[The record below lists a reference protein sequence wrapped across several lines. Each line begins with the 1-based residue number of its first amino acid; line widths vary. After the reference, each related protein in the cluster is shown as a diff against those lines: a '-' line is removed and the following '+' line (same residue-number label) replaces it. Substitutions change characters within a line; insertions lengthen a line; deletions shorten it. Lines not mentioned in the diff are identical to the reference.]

1 MADSKTPLESNNHYH
16 VYNHA
21 VGNELLFKTGNNYRF
36 FLEKVKKYLPQF
48 VDIYAY
54 CLMPN
59 HFHFLLKVKK
69 EEDVIK
75 AVVSANP
82 NRDLK
87 QEFKVSGI
95 ISRQFSHLFN
105 SYAQAFNRENNRKG
119 SLFYNRFKRIL
130 VDDEDYFIK
139 LIHYIHY
146 NPVHHGFVKKVDD
159 WEHSSYR
166 AVLSTGKTLIK
177 RKEVIEL
184 FNDIDNFKYCHIV
197 EPTISGID
205 FL

>member
-1 MADSKTPLESNNHYH
+1 MADSKTPLEANRNYH
-16 VYNHA
+16 IYNHA
-21 VGNELLFKTGNNYRF
+21 VGNELLFKTEDNYRF
-36 FLEKVKKYLPQF
+36 FLERVKKYLPHF
-48 VDIYAY
+48 VDIFAY

-69 EEDVIK
+69 ENDVI
-75 AVVSANP
+75 AAATSVNP
-82 NRDLK
+82 NRVLKQDLK
-87 QEFKVSGI
+87 VPEI

-105 SYAQAFNRENNRKG
+105 SYAQAFNKENNRKG

-130 VDDEDYFIK
+130 VEDEDYFIK
-139 LIHYIHY
+139 LIHYINY
-146 NPVHHGFVKKVDD
+146 NPVNHGFVKKVDD

-184 FNDIDNFKYCHIV
+184 FNDIDNFKYCHTV
-197 EPTISGID
+197 EPTISGI
-205 FL
+205 